1 MVEKITYSE
10 LLDLVRDPDT
20 TDEQLQ
26 PYFTLQT
33 GAGGFDFELSVNTD
47 TVIMTEA
54 DAEFEN
60 AMQIGNGVER
70 FRRRMR
76 FFSNRRKHPDRLVIL
91 SEGDSW
97 FQFPL
102 LIRETIDHLSDH
114 FNIWSLGAA
123 GDTLQNMVEGTP
135 RKDGFEFLI
144 GLRRLRG
151 AARAFLF
158 SGAGNDILGED
169 PETKL
174 PMLEPL
180 LRPFNGDVSDVAGH
194 IDEAALDTRLEQLE
208 AGYLRMIS
216 LVRNEPGA
224 GALPIVIHGYDYAF
238 PYPFGADDPR
248 DPIYAKN
255 DQWLGRAFATKDL
268 DDPELR
274 RAVLTRLVDR
284 LYEMMNGLAAKAGT
298 TGVWVVDCRGALPAL
313 SDWNDEI
320 HGTSDGYAEI
330 SRRFRKVLDDALAQ
344 SGGGTV

>member
-1 MVEKITYSE
+1 MTERITYSE
-10 LLDLVRDPDT
+10 LLALIRDPNT
-20 TDEQLQ
+20 TDEQLI
-26 PYFTLQT
+26 PYFNLQT
-33 GAGGFDFELSVNTD
+33 GDGGFDFELSVNPE

-76 FFSNRRKHPDRLVIL
+76 YFSNRRAFPERPVIL

-123 GDTLQNMVEGTP
+123 GDTLANMTEGTP
-135 RKDGFEFLI
+135 RKGGFEFLI
-144 GLRRLRG
+144 GLRRLKG
-151 AARAFLF
+151 AAQAFLF

-169 PETKL
+169 PQTKL

-180 LRPFNGDVSDVAGH
+180 IRPFNGDTADVSGH
-194 IDEAALDTRLEQLE
+194 IDDAAVTARIDGLE

-216 LVRNEPGA
+216 LVRSEPGA
-224 GALPIVIHGYDYAF
+224 EQLPIVIHGYDYAY
-238 PYPFGADDPR
+238 PYPFGSDDPR
-248 DPIYAKN
+248 RPIYAGK
-255 DQWLGRAFATKDL
+255 DQWLGRAFAAKDIH
-268 DDPELR
+268 DPELR
-274 RAVLTRLVDR
+274 RAVLKHLVDR
-284 LYEMMNGLAAKAGT
+284 LYAMMQGLAAKAGT
-298 TGVWVVDCRGALPAL
+298 DGIWVVDCRGALPQL

-320 HGTSDGYAEI
+320 HGTSEGYAEV
-330 SRRFRKVLDDALAQ
+330 SRRFRAVLDQAIAQ
-344 SGGGTV
+344 SGNNIS